1 MATREA
7 GAGPGPPRGR
17 RAACGGPGEDDPVLS
32 GPAGLTWSA
41 PERMLTRSICGYT
54 FRDMRRRTLL
64 GAASPLLLIDSGPPP
79 RPCWIHSWTAAPQLT
94 ERHNL
99 PPEPFAALV
108 DTTLRQTVR
117 VSLGGRRLRVR
128 FSNAFGTAALPITA
142 AAVARPEAG
151 QAGAAGIVPGS
162 GRGLTFSGLRSVI
175 VPAGAQVVSDPV
187 DVATA
192 PRSNLT
198 ITLYSREGQGVA
210 DDPRTAGEVSVT
222 SHPGSRTTSW
232 LVSGD
237 RHAEVQLAGAVAADH
252 WYLISGVEVV
262 ATAASAL
269 VVLGDSLTDGRGS
282 TMNGNNRWPDLLQD
296 RLRDPRLAILNQSVA
311 GNRVLRDGLGPSA
324 LARLDRDV
332 LALGGAARL
341 LIFQGLNDLGT
352 TAASEAAQRRVAGD
366 LIAAYRQI
374 AVRAQARGLRTAGA
388 TLTPFGGNIF
398 DDLAGVRETARQS
411 VNSAIRGGLFEAYAD
426 FDAAVRDPSAPWRLL
441 PAFDVGDHLHL
452 NPDGH
457 AALAAAV
464 PDRLAGV
471 TAGSSA
477 W

>member
-1 MATREA
+1 
-7 GAGPGPPRGR
+7 
-17 RAACGGPGEDDPVLS
+17 
-32 GPAGLTWSA
+32 
-41 PERMLTRSICGYT
+41 
-54 FRDMRRRTLL
+54 MRRRTLL

-79 RPCWIHSWTAAPQLT
+79 RPRWIHAWTAAPQLT

-99 PPEPFAALV
+99 PPEPFTALV

-117 VSLGGRRLRVR
+117 VSLGGRRVRVR
-128 FSNAFGTAALPITA
+128 FSNAFGGGDLVITA
-142 AAVARPEAG
+142 AAVGLPVGGR
-151 QAGAAGIVPGS
+151 AGAAGIVAGS
-162 GRGLTFSGLRSVI
+162 CRALTFGGLWSVT

-187 DVATA
+187 ELALA

-198 ITLYSREGQGVA
+198 ITVYSKEGQGGVA
-210 DDPRTAGEVSVT
+210 GSAEGQGLT

-232 LVSGD
+232 FAAGD
-237 RHAEVQLAGAVAADH
+237 RHAELELPGAVAAEH
-252 WYLISGVEVV
+252 WYLISGVEVI
-262 ATAASAL
+262 ATGACAL

-282 TMNGNNRWPDLLQD
+282 TTNGNNRWPDLLQD
-296 RLRDPRLAILNQSVA
+296 RLRDPRLAILNQAVA

-332 LALGGAARL
+332 LALGAAARL
-341 LIFQGLNDLGT
+341 LIFEGLNDLGT
-352 TAASEAAQRRVAGD
+352 TAASEAAQRRVTGD

-374 AVRAQARGLRTAGA
+374 ATRAQACGLRTFGA

-411 VNSAIRGGLFEAYAD
+411 VNQAIRGGLFEGYAD

-464 PDRLAGV
+464 PNRLTGV
-471 TAGSSA
+471 ASGRSA
-477 W
+477 WA